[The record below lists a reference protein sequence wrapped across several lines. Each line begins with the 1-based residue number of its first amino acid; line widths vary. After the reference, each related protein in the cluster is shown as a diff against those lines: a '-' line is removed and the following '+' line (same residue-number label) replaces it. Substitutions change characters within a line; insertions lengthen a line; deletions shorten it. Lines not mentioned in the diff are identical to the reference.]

1 MPSWAKLAM
10 DVWCKAADIV
20 TGPVFLAIRKGGHI
34 QKAAMT
40 PQAIRDVVAEYAS
53 KVGGRHCGTT

>member
-1 MPSWAKLAM
+1 M